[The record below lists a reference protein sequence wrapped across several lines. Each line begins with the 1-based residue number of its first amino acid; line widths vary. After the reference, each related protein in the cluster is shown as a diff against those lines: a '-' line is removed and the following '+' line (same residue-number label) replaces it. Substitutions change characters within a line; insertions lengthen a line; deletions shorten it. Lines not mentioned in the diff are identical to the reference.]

1 VPTEFPEPPA
11 TPPPPSGGGGWFL
24 TTQWTQVTRAAGAT
38 PESRAA
44 LSDLCARYWEPVHRF
59 ILRERHDPDHDRDL
73 ARDLTQEFFSRLLAG
88 SGVAGASPL
97 HGRFR
102 TYLLGAVKHFLA
114 DERDRTLAAKRGYG
128 LQPAS
133 LSASGSDSAPGLQVP
148 DSAAA
153 PDDTRFDREWALL
166 LLDRACAALA
176 SEWAASGRAHDFEVL
191 KPWLIGDTDS
201 LSQADAARQLG
212 MREGA
217 VKVAIHRLRKR
228 LRQLLREAIA
238 QTVTSPS
245 EVDEELRYFVRV
257 LSVSGRS

>member
-1 VPTEFPEPPA
+1 MPNDFSTPSA

-24 TTQWTQVTRAAGAT
+24 TTQWTQVTQAAGST
-38 PESRAA
+38 PEARAA
-44 LSDLCARYWEPVHRF
+44 LSDLCARYWAPVHRF
-59 ILRERHDPDHDRDL
+59 ILRERLDPDI

-88 SGVAGASPL
+88 AGVTGASPL

-114 DERDRTLAAKRGYG
+114 DERDRTLAAKRGSG
-128 LQPAS
+128 VQATS
-133 LSASGSDSAPGLQVP
+133 LSAPGSDSSSGLQIP
-148 DSAAA
+148 DPGAAS
-153 PDDTRFDREWALL
+153 DDTRFDREWALL

-176 SEWAASGRAHDFEVL
+176 SEWAAAGRAHDFEVL

-228 LRQLLREAIA
+228 LRQILREAIA
-238 QTVTSPS
+238 QTVTSPT

-257 LSVSGRS
+257 LSSSGHG

>member
-1 VPTEFPEPPA
+1 MPIDLPTPPA

-24 TTQWTQVTRAAGAT
+24 TTQWTQVTQAAGST
-38 PESRAA
+38 PEGQAA
-44 LSDLCARYWEPVHRF
+44 LSDLCARYWAPVYRF
-59 ILRERHDPDHDRDL
+59 ILRERQDPDL

-88 SGVAGASPL
+88 SGVTGASRL

-114 DERDRTLAAKRGYG
+114 DERDRSLAAKRGSG

-133 LSASGSDSAPGLQVP
+133 LSAPHSDTSPGLQIP
-148 DSAAA
+148 DPAAT

-166 LLDRACAALA
+166 LLDRAYATLNA
-176 SEWAASGRAHDFEVL
+176 EWAANQRARDFEIL
-191 KPWLIGDTDS
+191 RPWLIGDTDS

-228 LRQLLREAIA
+228 LREIVRHDIA
-238 QTVTSPS
+238 QTVSTPA
-245 EVDEELRYFVRV
+245 EVDDELRYFVRV
-257 LSVSGRS
+257 LTAAGNG